1 MSYISDLRRS
11 YKRYRLYNRYSNPVN
26 VFLVDVLWYTAPL
39 VLGLLVLAFGHSL
52 YLSLVQNQQQSQL
65 YSTNDSSSG
74 ELAREASLEASPVPS
89 VAESGT
95 ESGSGSAVG
104 IVERADSLV
113 TVASGDS
120 SLPANGALGQ
130 PAQATLESTVQAAR
144 VAALQDG
151 SQSGQEAGQPSA
163 LARAQ
168 EPAPAA
174 SSTNRLA
181 VNPNVLIEV
190 ATDTGSDNSTAGVQ
204 STAADD
210 AIDELGA
217 EPGAAGND
225 AAGALQA
232 PPAILRDSWI
242 FDQDD
247 SKYTVQF
254 GSSASRALLREFAAE
269 FPAGTELVI
278 YQSRRASADSEFGMI
293 HGVFDSIREATAALD
308 ALPQEVLRYEPW
320 IRSFSDLKTKVRVTE

>member
-26 VFLVDVLWYTAPL
+26 VFLVDVLWYTAPV
-39 VLGLLVLAFGHSL
+39 VLGLMVLAFGHSL

-65 YSTNDSSSG
+65 YSTNDSSSVD
-74 ELAREASLEASPVPS
+74 LARETSVEASPVPS
-89 VAESGT
+89 VA

-104 IVERADSLV
+104 IVERADLQV

-120 SLPANGALGQ
+120 SLPADGALGQ
-130 PAQATLESTVQAAR
+130 PAQATLESTLQAAR
-144 VAALQDG
+144 VAASQDG

-190 ATDTGSDNSTAGVQ
+190 ASDTDIDNSAAGGQ
-204 STAADD
+204 STTADD
-210 AIDELGA
+210 AIDEPDA
-217 EPGAAGND
+217 EPGAADND
-225 AAGALQA
+225 AAGAFQA

-278 YQSRRASADSEFGMI
+278 YQSRRASADSEFGMV

-320 IRSFSDLKTKVRVTE
+320 IRSFSDLKTKARVTE